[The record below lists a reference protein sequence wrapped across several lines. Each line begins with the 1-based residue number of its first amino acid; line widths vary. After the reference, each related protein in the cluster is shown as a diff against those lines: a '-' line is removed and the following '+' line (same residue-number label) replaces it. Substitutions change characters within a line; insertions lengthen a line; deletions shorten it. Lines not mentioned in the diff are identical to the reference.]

1 MRILIKKIIYD
12 DYNGNIRKD
21 QKTMGTITSHIGS
34 CALRQSYKVIEMYD
48 NKPICLN
55 SRGGAERHSE
65 SSTLSTRQDI

>member
-55 SRGGAERHSE
+55 SRGAERHSE
-65 SSTLSTRQDI
+65 SSALSTR